1 MNLHAERHLQTSA
14 QLIAAYDGKE
24 PLASYLKKYF
34 SMHKKH
40 GSKDRKAIVANC
52 YAHFRTLASK
62 FPLGEHISDQINQE
76 ALIQSYS
83 LQPLLFL
90 RIRPGKKTN
99 VLQSLQSAAI
109 VFKQIGDDVLA
120 LQNTISIDKVLQI
133 NKEVVIQDLNSQAFK
148 KILSSIR
155 DQVKSV
161 WDVCAASGGKSILMY
176 DVLDKPYLT
185 LTDIRASIIHNAQ
198 KRLSEAKVPVV
209 QFAVQDMSKPVT
221 FSKTFDLVF
230 ADVPC
235 SGSGTW
241 GRTPEQLA
249 FFTTSYLS
257 YYTSLQ
263 QQIVAN
269 CVKAVKPGG
278 YFIYATCSIYK
289 DENELQVQSI
299 LKEHSFELISEQYF
313 VGYDQQADTL
323 YGALLKKK

>member
-1 MNLHAERHLQTSA
+1 M
-14 QLIAAYDGKE
+14 
-24 PLASYLKKYF
+24 
-34 SMHKKH
+34 
-40 GSKDRKAIVANC
+40 V
-52 YAHFRTLASK
+52 
-62 FPLGEHISDQINQE
+62 
-76 ALIQSYS
+76 
-83 LQPLLFL
+83 
-90 RIRPGKKTN
+90 
-99 VLQSLQSAAI
+99 
-109 VFKQIGDDVLA
+109 
-120 LQNTISIDKVLQI
+120 
-133 NKEVVIQDLNSQAFK
+133 
-148 KILSSIR
+148 
-155 DQVKSV
+155 
-161 WDVCAASGGKSILMY
+161 
-176 DVLDKPYLT
+176 
-185 LTDIRASIIHNAQ
+185 
-198 KRLSEAKVPVV
+198 
-209 QFAVQDMSKPVT
+209 
-221 FSKTFDLVF
+221 KTFDLIF

-323 YGALLKKK
+323 YGALFKKK